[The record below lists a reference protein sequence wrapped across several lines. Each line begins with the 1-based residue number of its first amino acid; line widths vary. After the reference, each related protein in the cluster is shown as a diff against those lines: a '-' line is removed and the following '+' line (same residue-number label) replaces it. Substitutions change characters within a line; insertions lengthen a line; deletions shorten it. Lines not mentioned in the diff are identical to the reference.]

1 MYTGESFK
9 KKGALKHFERFKSPG
24 GQEPSLV
31 SRAGVLQHFRAMG
44 RTWGP
49 RGPPSSPPASG
60 ATAGQAGAA
69 KGAEGCRCA
78 HLRLNT
84 CGMGVIPPLQ
94 AAAPHNP
101 EGGWCIPRVEWA
113 TAPWP
118 GAPCRAPLSLCSPL
132 FPLPMWRCRRTDS
145 SPHPFLL

>member
-24 GQEPSLV
+24 SQEPSLV

-49 RGPPSSPPASG
+49 RAPQAPHQPQDHCGASRCC
-60 ATAGQAGAA
+60 
-69 KGAEGCRCA
+69 KGCRRVQVCPPEA
-78 HLRLNT
+78 EHLRDGGDST
-84 CGMGVIPPLQ
+84 PPGCCSAQSGGRVVHPQDGMGHSSLTR
-94 AAAPHNP
+94 
-101 EGGWCIPRVEWA
+101 GSL
-113 TAPWP
+113 P
-118 GAPCRAPLSLCSPL
+118 GPALLCSSL
-132 FPLPMWRCRRTDS
+132 FPLPMWSCRRTDS